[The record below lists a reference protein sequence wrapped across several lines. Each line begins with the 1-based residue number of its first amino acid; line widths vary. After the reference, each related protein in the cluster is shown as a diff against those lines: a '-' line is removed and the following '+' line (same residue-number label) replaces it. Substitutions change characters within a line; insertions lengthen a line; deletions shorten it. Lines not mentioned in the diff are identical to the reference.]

1 VNLQALAGLALIVL
15 SEGATLAGLEP
26 FASWN
31 TPIGW
36 TGFIVCA
43 DGVVFHTRGTSWLRS
58 APREFAF
65 LAVVS
70 IPLWLVFE
78 FFNVFLDNWHYVG
91 LPENRWLRAFGY
103 GWAFA
108 TIWPAIFEGADLVA
122 VWRGV
127 ETRRS
132 LTPPIAH
139 SSMTSPPGAR
149 WLDAGMV
156 VGLLML
162 AWPIVYPS
170 RYLAAPVW
178 LGFILVLDPINWR
191 LGEES
196 LLGDLYDA
204 HVGET
209 RFINL
214 VLSGFLCGFVWEFLN
229 YWSRAKWHYTVPI
242 MENVKLFEMPL
253 PGYLGFPAFALECF
267 TMYVFVRALFRRVPG
282 VAASILV
289 ERASIRSARPA
300 PHGGRPIAL

>member
-1 VNLQALAGLALIVL
+1 VNLQALTGLAVIVI
-15 SEGATLAGLEP
+15 SEAATLAGLEP

-36 TGFIVCA
+36 TGFIVFA
-43 DGVVFHTRGTSWLRS
+43 DGVVFQQRGTSWLRS

-65 LAVVS
+65 LAVAS

-78 FFNVFLDNWHYVG
+78 FFNLFLDNWHYVG
-91 LPENRWLRAFGY
+91 LPENRWLRALGY

-108 TIWPAIFEGADLVA
+108 TIWPAIFEGADLMS
-122 VWRGV
+122 VWRGSAS
-127 ETRRS
+127 RRG
-132 LTPPIAH
+132 LP
-139 SSMTSPPGAR
+139 MTNAASRKVSDPDPR
-149 WLDAGMV
+149 WLSGAIV

-196 LLGDLYDA
+196 LVGDLYDPA
-204 HVGET
+204 AGGIRIV
-209 RFINL
+209 NL
-214 VLSGFLCGFVWEFLN
+214 MLSGFLCGVVWEFLN

-242 MENVKLFEMPL
+242 MENVKIFEMPL
-253 PGYLGFPAFALECF
+253 PGYFGFPAFALECF
-267 TMYVFVRALFRRVPG
+267 TMYVFVRALCRRMPG
-282 VAASILV
+282 FSESILGH
-289 ERASIRSARPA
+289 RRSGRETRPA
-300 PHGGRPIAL
+300 VRAGRPVAW